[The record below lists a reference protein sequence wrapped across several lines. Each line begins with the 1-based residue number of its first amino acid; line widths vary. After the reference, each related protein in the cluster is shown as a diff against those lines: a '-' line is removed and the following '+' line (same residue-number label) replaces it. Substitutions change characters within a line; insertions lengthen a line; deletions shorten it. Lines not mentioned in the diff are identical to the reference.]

1 MINKCSIC
9 GGKLD
14 ALFPLLAE
22 HPNNKICSACSIQKS
37 YIVDAANRNDAP
49 ALKEAAQAFMDRT
62 CVSTTDEVK
71 SDMQIIIKR
80 FEGMLLQSQQEDGS
94 SLLHSIPAT
103 AGDHIEGYKITKY
116 CGTVGSNAV
125 VLIAALQPG
134 RESSAH
140 IAKLNNR
147 QQMLIQAKGLG
158 ANALI
163 NCTVD
168 FVTLNDH
175 YLFIAS
181 SADAVC
187 IE

>member
-22 HPNNKICSACSIQKS
+22 HPKNKICSACSIQKS
-37 YIVDAANRNDAP
+37 YIVDAANRNDAA
-49 ALKEAAQAFMDRT
+49 ALKEAAQAFLERT

-71 SDMQIIIKR
+71 ADMQIIIKR
-80 FEGMLLQSQQEDGS
+80 FEGMLLQSQEEAGES
-94 SLLHSIPAT
+94 MLHDVPTT
-103 AGDHIEGYKITKY
+103 ASDHLEGHRIVKY
-116 CGTVGSNAV
+116 CGNVGSSAA

-140 IAKLNNR
+140 IARLNNR
-147 QQMLIQAKGLG
+147 QQMLVQAKALG

-163 NCTVD
+163 NCATN
-168 FVTLNDH
+168 FVTLNST
-175 YLFIAS
+175 YLLISS
-181 SADAVC
+181 SADAVVV
-187 IE
+187 E